1 MLLSNYKAISFVLF
15 AAGIILLAY
24 AVFFAWKNRLSRM
37 YRDVKNIESA
47 LPVEEAGREVFS
59 AIRAEDLRRYQENS
73 DTGATDTHPRHRA
86 GRASERE
93 RTRDT
98 AEPAPSSGFTAMQE
112 GLSENAEN
120 SEEETSP
127 FVSYA
132 AEGEATSYMEETG
145 ESNAMPAGE
154 DEATS
159 YMGGFSED
167 EATSYM
173 GEADVPDESEATSY
187 MEEPEEPDESD
198 ATSFMEAPD
207 EDDATSYM
215 DDPGKSEDASITD
228 ASVEDDAEEATTYM
242 TEEPAEE
249 EDASYEEKANMD
261 GPASEAGKKSSV
273 RGGVSPHT
281 SNEKEGS
288 SEPDQEE
295 EEAEQDAPSDDLTD
309 DPDDNDATTF
319 LADPASR
326 EYREDVMDAIYALEE
341 DSEKE
346 QRKGKEENHSA
357 KHKQKPS
364 GSGKKTKK
372 SKDTGEKKKPHAAK
386 KNAGNSEGWF
396 DLEDY
401 L

>member
-73 DTGATDTHPRHRA
+73 DTGATDTHPHRRA
-86 GRASERE
+86 VRASERE
-93 RTRDT
+93 RTRDA
-98 AEPAPSSGFTAMQE
+98 AEPASSGFTVIQE
-112 GLSENAEN
+112 GLPEDAEH

-145 ESNAMPAGE
+145 EGTAAPAGE

-159 YMGGFSED
+159 YMGGFSEEEATSYMEEADVPDED

-173 GEADVPDESEATSY
+173 GD
-187 MEEPEEPDESD
+187 PEEPDEND
-198 ATSFMEAPD
+198 ATSFMEAP
-207 EDDATSYM
+207 EENDATSYM
-215 DDPGKSEDASITD
+215 DDPGESEAASFTD
-228 ASVEDDAEEATTYM
+228 ASVEEDAEEATSYM
-242 TEEPAEE
+242 AEEPAEE
-249 EDASYEEKANMD
+249 EDISCEEKAD
-261 GPASEAGKKSSV
+261 VDESASEAGKEAPARES
-273 RGGVSPHT
+273 VSPHT
-281 SNEKEGS
+281 SNAKELS
-288 SEPDQEE
+288 SEPDPVEESEQETR
-295 EEAEQDAPSDDLTD
+295 ADDPAD
-309 DPDDNDATTF
+309 DPDDSDATTF

-341 DSEKE
+341 DSDKG
-346 QRKGKEENHSA
+346 QKGKEENHSA

-372 SKDTGEKKKPHAAK
+372 SKDTGEKKKPHAASK